1 MPTIKIPV
9 RPKIKAAWEP
19 RSDEPLQ
26 FSDSPAPYVNDDENS
41 GWSTRNPVE
50 EDDKVEVDQ
59 LELHVVRIVIICGGV
74 HKHSFLLV
82 SSKITNSGPLPTKN
96 KDDVVMVMFCSTA
109 SQV

>member
-59 LELHVVRIVIICGGV
+59 LELHVVRI
-74 HKHSFLLV
+74 HSFLLV

-109 SQV
+109 SRV